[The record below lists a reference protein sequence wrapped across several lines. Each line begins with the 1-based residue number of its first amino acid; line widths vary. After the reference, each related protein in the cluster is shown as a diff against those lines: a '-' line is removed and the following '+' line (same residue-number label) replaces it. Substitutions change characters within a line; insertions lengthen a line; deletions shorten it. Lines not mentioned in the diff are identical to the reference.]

1 MWVKGKIKCDV
12 QQRGELVL
20 NMALL
25 SRRDPRNVSVA
36 YRNKCQV
43 SPFVNTHLRKSRER
57 GYGDA
62 R

>member
-1 MWVKGKIKCDV
+1 MKGKIMCDV

-36 YRNKCQV
+36 YRNECQV
-43 SPFVNTHLRKSRER
+43 SPSVNTHLRKSRER

>member
-1 MWVKGKIKCDV
+1 MWVKGKIKFDV

-25 SRRDPRNVSVA
+25 SRRAPRNVTVA
-36 YRNKCQV
+36 YRNKRQV
-43 SPFVNTHLRKSRER
+43 SLSVNTHLKKSRER